1 MNGLEFLRELKN
13 EPEFRSI
20 SVFVMTTPP
29 NDNEKIE
36 VYKLNEAVQ
45 ILKPLTIEKFVNSI
59 SILNNYWKL
68 FEEPETSTL

>member
-1 MNGLEFLRELKN
+1 MNGLEFIRELRN

-20 SVFVMTTPP
+20 AVFVMTTPI

-36 VYKLNEAVQ
+36 AYKLNEAVQ
-45 ILKPLTIEKFVNSI
+45 ILKPITIEKFVNSI